1 MSRGKRSAKTAK
13 KSTLRANMVTLGT
26 QTAGVVFGIPHLA
39 IYLIGR
45 EIARTEGVV
54 VSLIHWKDRI
64 DSVADMRAMRSSANI
79 ETMENFMDDAFE
91 KVNHTVTD
99 MFSRK
104 EKITKA

>member
-1 MSRGKRSAKTAK
+1 MSRGKRSGKTAK

-54 VSLIHWKDRI
+54 VSLIHWRDKI
-64 DSVADMRAMRSSANI
+64 ETVADMRAMKSTAHI
-79 ETMENFMDDAFE
+79 ETMENFIDDTVE
-91 KVNHTVTD
+91 KVGDTVTGA
-99 MFSRK
+99 FTRK
-104 EKITKA
+104 PKTTEA